1 MGGKDSPPPFAQQPQ
16 QQLEQDH
23 KMAEIHSLERSY
35 CTLSLPRSTASTP
48 SLSLRRESSPIQYV
62 PKSKSA
68 VNVQRHGSS
77 STLDGSGSSTL
88 PRSYT
93 SSGSGSPVRTYMEC
107 LSPQSLKVVL
117 VGDSCVGKT
126 SMLMSYTVE
135 KFIEKHSPTIYD
147 SSKLL
152 HLTSANHSACLFSIT
167 SATTK
172 SYVVDL
178 FSFFTIA
185 SLAVN
190 GRRISLT
197 LCDTSG
203 SDDFGHLRPLCYPQA
218 DVAIIC
224 FSTVDHTTLDSVKSK
239 WIKEIRRNCPGV
251 PILLVGTKID
261 RSSQSRWKEDG
272 QQDST

>member
-1 MGGKDSPPPFAQQPQ
+1 MNTHSDSMGGKDSPPPFAQQPQ

-126 SMLMSYTVE
+126 SMKISIIIQCVVCSPRHCEAFE
-135 KFIEKHSPTIYD
+135 KLWPHFKPICPKQRSPG
-147 SSKLL
+147 SGMVS
-152 HLTSANHSACLFSIT
+152 HLT
-167 SATTK
+167 K
-172 SYVVDL
+172 
-178 FSFFTIA
+178 
-185 SLAVN
+185 
-190 GRRISLT
+190 
-197 LCDTSG
+197 
-203 SDDFGHLRPLCYPQA
+203 
-218 DVAIIC
+218 
-224 FSTVDHTTLDSVKSK
+224 K
-239 WIKEIRRNCPGV
+239 W
-251 PILLVGTKID
+251 
-261 RSSQSRWKEDG
+261 
-272 QQDST
+272 